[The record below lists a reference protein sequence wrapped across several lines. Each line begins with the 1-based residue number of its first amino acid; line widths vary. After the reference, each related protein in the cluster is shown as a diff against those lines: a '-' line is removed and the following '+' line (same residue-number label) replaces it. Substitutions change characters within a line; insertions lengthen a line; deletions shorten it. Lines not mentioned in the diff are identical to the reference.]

1 MKRYRQPLAM
11 QIYEHFSRTS
21 SFLPKSH
28 ITQIRHK
35 NRNRNIIVRR
45 WQVTGSVKITEFAS
59 VNDEDEY
66 LFEVTTDLEKQ
77 KYGPLLA
84 AIERLKP
91 DFLKQLRVYVKELN
105 AL

>member
-1 MKRYRQPLAM
+1 MQPNGHAGL
-11 QIYEHFSRTS
+11 QVIKQDLQ
-21 SFLPKSH
+21 LP
-28 ITQIRHK
+28 IRLHHC
-35 NRNRNIIVRR
+35 NVVVWR

-84 AIERLKP
+84 AIGRLKP